1 MSIGR
6 KNIFIRYYVIEKRK
20 FLKKIGIE
28 ITDEEFEKLIDK
40 FSEKRLGTLELIHEI
55 DDEFKQI
62 IEDYYE
68 QKDLIKSYIDKLEAN
83 KELKDLPLEYS
94 GITLNSQDI
103 DLMRIEDAE
112 TPEDLEE
119 SLDNASNR
127 QPLLESFRLSDK
139 QFLDAKRKSYE
150 LYQDT
155 LEDKNEEI
163 KDPSI
168 KTKKKIQY
176 LKDSGELTEEEQEK
190 INVILT
196 ESSTTSDITEKVE
209 EQFGK
214 EKAHKMYEIIRDCT
228 PIEKEGIKK
237 TNPEATRNLLNET
250 KENYNSITIDDEAKY
265 SSVVLPDDSTDFR
278 SLKKA
283 LDFSKKLDKKV
294 RLNTLIFYMDCPKEL
309 YNMEKNPENKQI
321 VKGKLTN
328 YVDET
333 TKFISSE
340 GYSDTVRSI
349 DVFNELPNRFPMDGE
364 EKYKYR
370 GDIDQVTDENGNVS
384 DNINSGWSK
393 HLDIE
398 DLCDVASVARKNL
411 PETDFTYND
420 DNLTDP
426 DKLKV
431 TKDIILQIQKYEQEH
446 NIKLIDS
453 IGTQMHVDNDITEE
467 KIAFMLRELSQFG
480 LPIEITEFD
489 LAMTHDVEGMTEEEI
504 EVLRQQKMNEIIS
517 CIGELREECNIRGV
531 TIWSKTNS
539 QNFRVTE
546 DNKRL
551 IAEGKEPIDTLH
563 GGYFTELM
571 EPKTKQFIKEKSNN
585 DHEINQP
592 SLDKNKNDL
601 KEHSIP
607 EKVQEQSDIT
617 DIESQQE
624 ISSMLYD
631 SNEPQMTPTYNQEE
645 EIEQP
650 KVLKRVFNPNDDN
663 SNKGYV
669 ETLSLYTSIIAISV
683 IMIILMMILL
693 F

>member
-112 TPEDLEE
+112 TPEELEE

-127 QPLLESFRLSDK
+127 QPLLENFRLSDK

-214 EKAHKMYEIIRDCT
+214 EKAHKMYEIIRECT

-250 KENYNSITIDDEAKY
+250 KENYNSITIDEAKY

-294 RLNTLIFYMDCPKEL
+294 RLNTLIFYMDCPEEL
-309 YNMEKNPENKQI
+309 YNMDKTPKNKQI

-333 TKFISSE
+333 TKFIFSE
-340 GYSDTVRSI
+340 GYSNTVRSI
-349 DVFNELPNRFPMDGE
+349 DIFNELPNRFPMEGE

-426 DKLKV
+426 DKLEV

-453 IGTQMHVDNDITEE
+453 IGTQMHIDNNITEE
-467 KIAFMLRELSQFG
+467 EIAFMLRELSKFD

-489 LAMTHDVEGMTEEEI
+489 LAMTHDVEDMSDEEI

-517 CIGELREECNIRGV
+517 CISELREECNIRGI
-531 TIWSKTNS
+531 TIWSKTDS

-546 DNKRL
+546 ENKRL

-563 GGYFTELM
+563 GGYFTELIK
-571 EPKTKQFIKEKSNN
+571 PKSKQFVTGKRNRN
-585 DHEINQP
+585 HEINQ
-592 SLDKNKNDL
+592 SNL
-601 KEHSIP
+601 KENSIP

-617 DIESQQE
+617 DIESQQA
-624 ISSMLYD
+624 ISSMMYD
-631 SNEPQMTPTYNQEE
+631 SDEPQMTPTYNQ

-669 ETLSLYTSIIAISV
+669 ETLSLYTSIIAVSV
-683 IMIILMMILL
+683 ILIILMMIIL

>member
-127 QPLLESFRLSDK
+127 QPLLENFRLSDK

-214 EKAHKMYEIIRDCT
+214 EKAHKMYEIIRECT

-250 KENYNSITIDDEAKY
+250 KENYNSITIDEAKY

-294 RLNTLIFYMDCPKEL
+294 RLNTLIFYMDCPEEL
-309 YNMEKNPENKQI
+309 YNMDKTPKNKQI

-333 TKFISSE
+333 TKFIFSE
-340 GYSDTVRSI
+340 GYSNTVRSI
-349 DVFNELPNRFPMDGE
+349 DIFNELPNRFPMEGE

-426 DKLKV
+426 DKLEV

-453 IGTQMHVDNDITEE
+453 IGTQMHIDNNITEE
-467 KIAFMLRELSQFG
+467 EIAFMLRELSKFD

-489 LAMTHDVEGMTEEEI
+489 LAMTHDVEDMSDEEI

-517 CIGELREECNIRGV
+517 CISELREECNIRGI
-531 TIWSKTNS
+531 TIWSKTDS

-546 DNKRL
+546 ENKRL

-563 GGYFTELM
+563 GGYFTELIK
-571 EPKTKQFIKEKSNN
+571 PKSKQFVTGKRNRN
-585 DHEINQP
+585 HEINQ
-592 SLDKNKNDL
+592 SNL
-601 KEHSIP
+601 KENSIP

-617 DIESQQE
+617 DIESQQA
-624 ISSMLYD
+624 ISSMMYD
-631 SNEPQMTPTYNQEE
+631 SDEPQMTPTYNQ

-669 ETLSLYTSIIAISV
+669 ETLSLYTSIIAVSV
-683 IMIILMMILL
+683 ILIILMMIIL

>member
-127 QPLLESFRLSDK
+127 QPLLENFRLSDK
-139 QFLDAKRKSYE
+139 QFLEAKRKSYE

-209 EQFGK
+209 KQFGK

-265 SSVVLPDDSTDFR
+265 SSVVLPDDSMDFR
-278 SLKKA
+278 GLNKT

-309 YNMEKNPENKQI
+309 YNMDKTPENKQI
-321 VKGKLTN
+321 VKEKLTN

-426 DKLKV
+426 DKLEV

-489 LAMTHDVEGMTEEEI
+489 LAMTHNVEDVSDEEI
-504 EVLRQQKMNEIIS
+504 ELLRQQKMNEIIS
-517 CIGELREECNIRGV
+517 CISELREECNIRGI
-531 TIWSKTNS
+531 TIWSKTDS

-546 DNKRL
+546 ENKRL
-551 IAEGKEPIDTLH
+551 IVEGKEPIDTLH

-571 EPKTKQFIKEKSNN
+571 EPKTKQFIKEKSNRN
-585 DHEINQP
+585 HEINQ
-592 SLDKNKNDL
+592 SNL
-601 KEHSIP
+601 KENSIP

-617 DIESQQE
+617 DIESQQA
-624 ISSMLYD
+624 ISSMMYD
-631 SNEPQMTPTYNQEE
+631 SNEPQMTPTYNQ

-669 ETLSLYTSIIAISV
+669 ETLSLYTSIIAVSV
-683 IMIILMMILL
+683 ILIILMMIIL